1 MYGAYVDTIIN
12 VKYILGIT
20 WISKISIQ
28 DRKNPNN
35 KVTCLVSNIK
45 WLIKLL
51 NQEDISN
58 QLSIYKVKE
67 SIF

>member
-35 KVTCLVSNIK
+35 KIR
-45 WLIKLL
+45 LL
-51 NQEDISN
+51 G
-58 QLSIYKVKE
+58 KCHK
-67 SIF
+67 